1 MASNNMRRILL
12 VDDEE
17 DVTLVFELM
26 LRKEG
31 YMVDAFTN
39 PISALSAFKPGYYDL
54 IILDYR
60 MTGVDGLKFIQDVKK
75 VDRLVRAILISAWQ
89 QQSMGTEIQKLF
101 IKILSK
107 PLLPEV
113 LIKEVGLVLNGV

>member
-1 MASNNMRRILL
+1 MRRILL

-31 YMVDAFTN
+31 YIVDAFTDPN
-39 PISALSAFKPGYYDL
+39 KALSAFKSGYYDL

-60 MTGVDGLKFIQDVKK
+60 MAGLDGLGFIQNVRK
-75 VDRLVRAILISAWQ
+75 VDRLVKALLLTAWER
-89 QQSMGTEIQKLF
+89 QSIGDEVQKLF
-101 IKILSK
+101 VKVLSK
-107 PLLPEV
+107 PLFAEV
-113 LIKEVGLVLNGV
+113 LIKEVGLALA

>member
-1 MASNNMRRILL
+1 
-12 VDDEE
+12 
-17 DVTLVFELM
+17 
-26 LRKEG
+26 
-31 YMVDAFTN
+31 
-39 PISALSAFKPGYYDL
+39 
-54 IILDYR
+54 